1 MVILKSCQNQ
11 SVAAQQT
18 LCNFGEPSDKMFI
31 LLYGK
36 LSIYSQEGAQVPRI
50 EPVAPVGEMGLFTGE
65 PRPAT
70 VKASEAA
77 TPFLL
82 SKPHLDH
89 LLRRNPGVEPVV
101 SRNLIRTLSER
112 LRAANQEITHLG
124 HLIADQDAGTEE
136 LEEDPAAP

>member
-36 LSIYSQEGAQVPRI
+36 LSIYSKEGAQVARI

-65 PRPAT
+65 PRSAT

-77 TPFLL
+77 TLFVLSNVFLPY
-82 SKPHLDH
+82 S
-89 LLRRNPGVEPVV
+89 PVG
-101 SRNLIRTLSER
+101 RHAI
-112 LRAANQEITHLG
+112 
-124 HLIADQDAGTEE
+124 GTEDISRSMKCVSPIE
-136 LEEDPAAP
+136 KQYF